1 VASTLLAGCADL
13 SAVRDFARTSA
24 DAAAY
29 RQIVDEYAA
38 SPHRQKRYQPERFE
52 ARLEAIAR
60 DRAAQAER
68 LRAAQAVLAAYM
80 SALGDLAADDLPA
93 VDSQMDGLRS
103 SLEKAGI
110 VGAGEGAIGKE
121 TAGAAARIAAILTR
135 AALDHWR
142 QKKIADL
149 IAETDASV
157 QAVTA
162 GLAEIIRQDFARSL
176 DIEAEVLRKYFQ
188 SVIGAANAT
197 GQADSVPPLARVLWL
212 DRQDEIAARRARL
225 EAYAQLLD
233 RIGQGHAALR
243 ANVGNLDDKAL
254 ASRLKGYARDL
265 KVLYKAAVVLGG

>member
-1 VASTLLAGCADL
+1 
-13 SAVRDFARTSA
+13 
-24 DAAAY
+24 
-29 RQIVDEYAA
+29 
-38 SPHRQKRYQPERFE
+38 
-52 ARLEAIAR
+52 
-60 DRAAQAER
+60 
-68 LRAAQAVLAAYM
+68 
-80 SALGDLAADDLPA
+80 
-93 VDSQMDGLRS
+93 MDGLRS